1 MSRKIPAKLLQQ
13 IYHALSEKN
22 RRFGDFA
29 QYAPLDDIIVARG
42 WVYNIE
48 LEELLFATDSRVTHL
63 DLNRLTEYLEIP
75 WRTVYKRPR
84 YLSAGAVATNAL
96 TLADAACLF
105 VRMEEMGFD
114 SHPERL
120 VEHGLRAQ
128 KDLTHITDSEWTL
141 LSYPKRRL
149 KEEFYAQSD
158 GQNDDGEWT
167 PHNWK
172 DALGR
177 RIEFTLVGTLPH
189 LLTVRGPRYRRP
201 APQVSTTCP
210 TCGCR
215 YTKGDPEGALFHRSE
230 HARVMRFM
238 NPRPLT
244 AFQTRLEKHADPE
257 LVIADSPIWM
267 HREIHQRALQFK
279 REFQYD
285 FLQWE
290 GSLRKKNLRPESHG
304 YLFAD
309 HTDTYGPGAAI
320 GACAF
325 WHEDE
330 KWRMRWIWVC
340 PSMRR
345 SGVLAK
351 RWAEFLHRYGD
362 FEIDTPLSEAMAA
375 FVNKHGTAK
384 QKQYLLAQ
392 PPTESLDL

>member
-1 MSRKIPAKLLQQ
+1 MSRKIPADLLQQ
-13 IYHALSEKN
+13 IYAALSQKN

-29 QYAPLDDIIVARG
+29 QYTPLDDIIIARG
-42 WVYNIE
+42 WVYRID
-48 LEELLFATDSRVTHL
+48 LEELLLATDSRVAYL
-63 DLNRLTEYLEIP
+63 DLDRLTEYLELP

-105 VRMEEMGFD
+105 IRLEEMGFD

-128 KDLTHITDSEWTL
+128 KDLTHVTGSEWTL

-149 KEEFYAQSD
+149 REEFYARSD
-158 GQNDDGEWT
+158 EQNDDGEWV

-172 DALGR
+172 DPLGR
-177 RIEFTLVGTLPH
+177 RIEFTLVGNKPH
-189 LLTVRGPRYRRP
+189 LLTVTGPKYRP
-201 APQVSTTCP
+201 PKPQVSTTCP

-238 NPRPLT
+238 NPRPIPP
-244 AFQTRLEKHADPE
+244 FRTRLENHADPE
-257 LVIADSPIWM
+257 LVIAESPIWM
-267 HREIHQRALQFK
+267 HREVHQRALQFK
-279 REFQYD
+279 SEFQYD

-290 GSLRKKNLRPESHG
+290 GSQRKKNLRQESHG
-304 YLFAD
+304 HLFSD
-309 HTDTYGPGAAI
+309 HTNTYGPGAAV

-325 WHEDE
+325 WQEGD

-340 PSMRR
+340 PTMRH
-345 SGVLAK
+345 SGVLTR
-351 RWAEFLHRYGD
+351 RWARLLERYGD
-362 FEIDTPLSEAMAA
+362 FEIDEPLSEAMTA
-375 FVNKHGTAK
+375 FVKKHGTAQ
-384 QKQYLLAQ
+384 QKQRLQ
-392 PPTESLDL
+392 PSSLSESSEM